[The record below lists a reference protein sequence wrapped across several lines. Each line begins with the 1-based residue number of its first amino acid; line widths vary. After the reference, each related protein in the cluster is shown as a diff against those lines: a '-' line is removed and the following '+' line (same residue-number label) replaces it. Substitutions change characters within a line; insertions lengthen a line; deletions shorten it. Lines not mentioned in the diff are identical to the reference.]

1 MVFAITFCWLF
12 FFFCCCGGGGSGGG
26 GFLHFHFNHLKVT
39 PRVSVNFPL
48 PLHISGSI
56 SMPDLCKRSSHASQH
71 SFNRDILFCSSD
83 SLGTIFPLSICL
95 DGDVFLTGSLA
106 GKLVF
111 MCFYLRLH
119 SLARTFQMQFGV
131 SSWSMLFLLFL
142 LVFLWTFVTTLV
154 FLNVLNNNKHIYIV

>member
-1 MVFAITFCWLF
+1 MGLCHNVLGF
-12 FFFCCCGGGGSGGG
+12 FFCCGGGGSGGG

-48 PLHISGSI
+48 PLHISESI
-56 SMPDLCKRSSHASQH
+56 FLPDLCERSSHASQH

-142 LVFLWTFVTTLV
+142 AGVSMNFC
-154 FLNVLNNNKHIYIV
+154 NHIVYFKCFK